1 MLCERHP
8 KAVKVAD
15 DELAH
20 AIKSVMK
27 SLNDFDSLIQTV
39 EKLVNVVR
47 IDVKIDLPA
56 PGFYLVDPPELN
68 ITSVSPNDRIAKL
81 SPSPPSS

>member
-27 SLNDFDSLIQTV
+27 SLNDFDSVLQTV
-39 EKLVNVVR
+39 VKLVNVVR

-56 PGFYLVDPPELN
+56 MAFTWLPPLN
-68 ITSVSPNDRIAKL
+68 
-81 SPSPPSS
+81 